1 VLFLPQ
7 ALFSNTTKQNAQDKE
22 NKIDPISICLLAA
35 GLVKQIQAGCE
46 LYKQAKESF
55 VEIKATVDEVAGV
68 YKEVTGFWSNFSNFF
83 KPKTK
88 QVTPKPVAK
97 SKKSVYKSV
106 DETQVKVDIVK
117 NLTEFFRLQEQLAAH
132 IREEEEKSLTVY
144 DPDQNHMEAAL
155 KRVMA
160 QQEMD
165 ALVVQIRECMV
176 YQSPP
181 EMGAL
186 YSEVFSM
193 KDKIEE
199 EQTQA
204 RLSQEAKKR
213 RELWLRKE
221 EERNFQLKLGYLAV
235 TFIFLLYLWMWLLFV
250 SQWRKT

>member
-1 VLFLPQ
+1 M
-7 ALFSNTTKQNAQDKE
+7 E
-22 NKIDPISICLLAA
+22 
-35 GLVKQIQAGCE
+35 VK
-46 LYKQAKESF
+46 S
-55 VEIKATVDEVAGV
+55 TVDEAVGV
-68 YKEVTGFWSNFSNFF
+68 YREVTGFWSNFSNFF
-83 KPKTK
+83 KPKAK
-88 QVTPKPVAK
+88 QSTPKPVAK
-97 SKKSVYKSV
+97 KKEKFVAV

-165 ALVVQIRECMV
+165 RLVIQIRETMV

-204 RLSQEAKKR
+204 RLKQEATKR
-213 RELWLRKE
+213 QEAWLRKE
-221 EERNFQLKLGYLAV
+221 EERNLQAKLAAVVV
-235 TFIFLLYLWMWLLFV
+235 TFIFLLYLWMWFVFV
-250 SQWRKT
+250 SHWGKK

>member
-1 VLFLPQ
+1 M
-7 ALFSNTTKQNAQDKE
+7 
-22 NKIDPISICLLAA
+22 AA
-35 GLVKQIQAGCE
+35 GLVKQIQAGCD

-55 VEIKATVDEVAGV
+55 VEVKKTADDVTKI

-83 KPKTK
+83 KSKSK
-88 QVTPKPVAK
+88 SVAPKPVAK
-97 SKKSVYKSV
+97 KKETFVAV

-144 DPDQNHMEAAL
+144 DPEQNHMEAAL

-165 ALVVQIRECMV
+165 RLVVQIRECMV

-204 RLSQEAKKR
+204 RLREEAIKRQET
-213 RELWLRKE
+213 WLRKE
-221 EERNFQLKLGYLAV
+221 EERNLQAKLGAMV
-235 TFIFLLYLWMWLLFV
+235 ATSIFLLYLWMWFVFV
-250 SQWRKT
+250 SHWGKK

>member
-1 VLFLPQ
+1 MEV
-7 ALFSNTTKQNAQDKE
+7 
-22 NKIDPISICLLAA
+22 
-35 GLVKQIQAGCE
+35 
-46 LYKQAKESF
+46 
-55 VEIKATVDEVAGV
+55 KATVDEVASV
-68 YKEVTGFWSNFSNFF
+68 YKEVTGFWSNLSNFF
-83 KPKTK
+83 KPKAK
-88 QVTPKPVAK
+88 QATPKPVAK
-97 SKKSVYKSV
+97 KKEKFVAV

-193 KDKIEE
+193 KDKIDE

-204 RLSQEAKKR
+204 RLKQEAIKR
-213 RELWLRKE
+213 QEAWLRKE
-221 EERNFQLKLGYLAV
+221 EERNLQAKLAAV
-235 TFIFLLYLWMWLLFV
+235 VATFIFLLYLWMWFVFV
-250 SQWRKT
+250 SHWGKK

>member
-1 VLFLPQ
+1 MLFLPQ

-221 EERNFQLKLGYLAV
+221 EQRNFQLKLGYLAV

>member
-1 VLFLPQ
+1 
-7 ALFSNTTKQNAQDKE
+7 
-22 NKIDPISICLLAA
+22 
-35 GLVKQIQAGCE
+35 
-46 LYKQAKESF
+46 
-55 VEIKATVDEVAGV
+55 
-68 YKEVTGFWSNFSNFF
+68 
-83 KPKTK
+83 
-88 QVTPKPVAK
+88 VAK
-97 SKKSVYKSV
+97 KKEKYVAV

-144 DPDQNHMEAAL
+144 DPEQNHMEAAL

-165 ALVVQIRECMV
+165 SLVVQIRECMV

-204 RLSQEAKKR
+204 RLKQEAIKR
-213 RELWLRKE
+213 RELWQRKE
-221 EERNFQLKLGYLAV
+221 EERNFQLKVAYLV
-235 TFIFLLYLWMWLLFV
+235 TTSIFLLYLWLWLLFV
-250 SQWRKT
+250 SHWKKT

>member
-1 VLFLPQ
+1 V
-7 ALFSNTTKQNAQDKE
+7 AIGKE
-22 NKIDPISICLLAA
+22 L
-35 GLVKQIQAGCE
+35 G
-46 LYKQAKESF
+46 
-55 VEIKATVDEVAGV
+55 
-68 YKEVTGFWSNFSNFF
+68 GFWSKLRKFF
-83 KPKTK
+83 VGSPKP
-88 QVTPKPVAK
+88 QVAKPVAK
-97 SKKSVYKSV
+97 SKKSAYVSV
-106 DETQVKVDIVK
+106 DETQVKIDIVK
-117 NLTEFFRLQEQLAAH
+117 HLTEFFKLQEQLATH

-204 RLSQEAKKR
+204 RLRQEAIKR
-213 RELWLRKE
+213 QERWLRKE
-221 EERNFQLKLGYLAV
+221 EERNLQAKLGAV
-235 TFIFLLYLWMWLLFV
+235 VATSIFLLYLWLWLWFV
-250 SQWRKT
+250 SHWGKK